1 MRYEEWGFNDVF
13 NTSNEKI
20 SKSQKHGV
28 LIAAQYLAPARLS
41 GFNVCAA
48 STAACRALCL
58 NTAGNPAYAP
68 QKARARL
75 ARTLALY
82 ANRAGY
88 VKAVAAEIERLER
101 KAKRESLRL
110 AIRLNGTSDIAWHR
124 IAPQLFEQFKH
135 LQFYDYTKVKKRLFE
150 KLPSNY
156 HLTYS
161 YAEND
166 TPDDARAIIATRH
179 NVAIVFAITP
189 KTPMIKAWHGMSVID
204 GDTTDYRPR
213 DKRGAI
219 VGLRAKGAARKH
231 DKWGFVQ
238 HVSQA

>member
-1 MRYEEWGFNDVF
+1 MRYPQWGFNDVF

-20 SKSQKHGV
+20 SKSQSHGV

-48 STAACRALCL
+48 STPACRALCL

-68 QKARARL
+68 QKNRARL

-82 ANRAGY
+82 SSRVEYIAAI
-88 VKAVAAEIERLER
+88 AAEIERLER
-101 KAKRESLRL
+101 KARRNKMRL
-110 AIRLNGTSDIAWHR
+110 AVRLNGTSDIAWHR
-124 IAPQLFEQFKH
+124 IAPELFTRFAH

-150 KLPSNY
+150 TLPSNY

-161 YAEND
+161 YAEKD
-166 TPDDARAIIATRH
+166 TPDDARAILATRH
-179 NVAIVFAITP
+179 NVAVVYNVTP
-189 KTPMIKAWHGMSVID
+189 KTPMIKSWHAMPVID
-204 GDTTDYRPR
+204 GDLTDYRPR
-213 DKRGAI
+213 DTQGHI

-238 HVSQA
+238 NV

>member
-1 MRYEEWGFNDVF
+1 MRYPQWGFNDVF

-20 SKSQKHGV
+20 SKSQSHGV
-28 LIAAQYLAPARLS
+28 LIAAQYLAPASLS

-48 STAACRALCL
+48 STEACRALCL

-75 ARTLALY
+75 ARTRALF
-82 ANRAGY
+82 ASRADY
-88 VKAVAAEIERLER
+88 VAAIAAEITRLER
-101 KAKRESLRL
+101 KASRLDMAL

-124 IAPQLFEQFKH
+124 IAPQLFSSFPH

-150 KLPSNY
+150 KLPANY

-161 YAEND
+161 YSEND
-166 TPDDARAIIATRH
+166 TPDDAREILATRH
-179 NVAIVFAITP
+179 NVAAVFAVTP
-189 KTPMIKAWHGMSVID
+189 KSPMIKKWHGMRVID
-204 GDTTDYRPR
+204 GDNTDYRPL

-219 VGLRAKGAARKH
+219 VGLRAKGSARRH

-238 HVSQA
+238 HA